1 MNPTDAKMAS
11 AKGGSILISGNEAA
25 GEAAIRAGC
34 RFYAGY
40 PITPQ
45 NELTAYMADQLPQR
59 GGVFVQA
66 ESEVAAINMVYGA
79 SAAGARAMT
88 SSSSPGISLKQEGIS
103 YLAGSE
109 LPAVIVNVQ
118 RGGPGLGNISPAQGD
133 YFQTTRGGGHGDY
146 KCISLAPAGVQE
158 VCDLTYTAFDLADA
172 YRMPVIVL
180 SDGMIGQ
187 MMEEAD
193 FGLLPPP
200 SPPPKPWAVTGE
212 PGRKRNLVRS
222 FRLSPDDLEELNLR
236 LQAKYVEIT
245 AKECRFE
252 LAGPADADVLLTAY
266 GTSARICRQIVE
278 RPPRSLPFKVA
289 LFRPIT
295 LWPFP
300 GVRLAELA
308 EKGRGILAV
317 ELSAGQMVED
327 VRLAVDGRCRVEFY
341 GRMGGQVPAA
351 TDVTDRLISL
361 FG

>member
-1 MNPTDAKMAS
+1 MDSIKAQV
-11 AKGGSILISGNEAA
+11 GSVLISGNEAA

-34 RFYAGY
+34 RLYAGY

-45 NELTAYMADQLPQR
+45 NELTAYMADQLPLR
-59 GGVFVQA
+59 GGVFIQA
-66 ESEVAAINMVYGA
+66 ESELAAINMVFGA

-103 YLAGSE
+103 YLAGAE
-109 LPAVIVNVQ
+109 LPAVIINVQ
-118 RGGPGLGNISPAQGD
+118 RGGPGLGNISPAQAD
-133 YFQTTRGGGHGDY
+133 YFQATRGGGHGDY
-146 KCISLAPAGVQE
+146 KCICLAPASVQD
-158 VCDLTYTAFDLADA
+158 VCDLTYLAFDLADK

-187 MMEEAD
+187 MMEAARFD
-193 FGLLPPP
+193 HLAPPC
-200 SPPPKPWAVTGE
+200 PPPKPWALTGE

-222 FRLSPDDLEELNLR
+222 FRLSPDDLEALNLR
-236 LQAKYVEIT
+236 LQAKYAEIQQT
-245 AKECRFE
+245 EARWE
-252 LAGPADADVLLTAY
+252 LAGPADADVLLSAY

-278 RPPRSLPFKVA
+278 RPPRPLPFKVA

-300 GVRLAELA
+300 GKALAELA
-308 EKGRGILAV
+308 RKVRGVLVV
-317 ELSAGQMVED
+317 EMSSGQMVED
-327 VRLAVDGRCRVEFY
+327 VRLAVEGRCPVELF

-351 TDVTDRLISL
+351 TDATERLVSL